1 LNYYRVSCVN
11 IITKAKFSMINIPST
26 EKKRIVIVG
35 CGFAGLTLAKK
46 LKNSGFQVVILDKH
60 NYHQFPPL
68 FYQVASAG
76 LEESSILFPLRK
88 IFQHYKDFHIR
99 KVEVTSVDTKN
110 NLLMTSAG
118 EIHYDFLVLAHGATN
133 SYFGSI
139 PMQKYSRGM
148 KTIAEVLDLRNS
160 LLMNFENALTARN
173 DEEREALMTI
183 VIIGGGPSGVE
194 IAGALAEMNKYVLL
208 KDYPEFKEIRARIY
222 LVEAVDR
229 VLSSMS
235 ERSSA
240 KARGFLENMGVHVLT
255 NTKAT
260 DCDDKT
266 VILDSGKSI
275 RTGMIIWTAGIAGNN
290 TEGLNTECFAK
301 NKRIRVDN
309 YNRVSEYPDI
319 FAIGD
324 ISLQTEENY
333 PKGHPQVAQVA
344 IQQAQLLAVNL
355 VRLGKNKPL
364 KEFKYKDLGTMA
376 TVGRHLAVVEL
387 PNLHFQ
393 GIFAWF
399 IWMFI
404 HLMSIIG
411 VKNKLL
417 IFVNWAFKYFTY
429 DQSTRLILRPK
440 GCADISGNNYS
451 VDD

>member
-1 LNYYRVSCVN
+1 
-11 IITKAKFSMINIPST
+11 MINIPRT
-26 EKKRIVIVG
+26 DKKRVVISG

-46 LKNSGFQVVILDKH
+46 LRKKGYQVVILDKH

-88 IFQHYKDFHIR
+88 IFQHYKDYHIR
-99 KVEVTSVDTKN
+99 KVEVKSVDTVK
-110 NLLMTSAG
+110 NLLITSAG
-118 EIHYDFLVLAHGATN
+118 KIDYDFLVLAHGATN
-133 SYFGSI
+133 SYFGSDQ
-139 PMQKYSRGM
+139 MRKHSRGM

-160 LLMNFENALTARN
+160 LLMNFENALTAQSE
-173 DEEREALMTI
+173 DEREALMTI

-208 KDYPEFKEIRARIY
+208 KDYPDFKEIRAKIY
-222 LVEAVDR
+222 LIEAVDR

-235 ERSSA
+235 QRSSD
-240 KARGFLENMGVHVLT
+240 KARGFLEKMGVHVLA

-260 DCDDKT
+260 GCDEKT
-266 VILDSGKSI
+266 VFLDSGQSI
-275 RTGMIIWTAGIAGNN
+275 STGMIIWTAGIAGNI
-290 TEGLNTECFAK
+290 TDGLNPECFSRSG
-301 NKRIRVDN
+301 RIRVDS
-309 YNRVSEYPDI
+309 YNRVSAYVNV

-324 ISLQTEENY
+324 ISLQTEEKY
-333 PKGHPQVAQVA
+333 PDGHPQVAQVA
-344 IQQAQLLAVNL
+344 IQQAQLLAENL
-355 VRLGKNKPL
+355 GRIKNKKPL
-364 KEFKYKDLGTMA
+364 KAFKYRDLGTMA

-387 PNLHFQ
+387 PSLRFQ
-393 GIFAWF
+393 GVFAWF

-417 IFVNWAFKYFTY
+417 IFMNWAFKYFTY

-440 GCADISGNNYS
+440 GCADISTNNYS
-451 VDD
+451 LPE